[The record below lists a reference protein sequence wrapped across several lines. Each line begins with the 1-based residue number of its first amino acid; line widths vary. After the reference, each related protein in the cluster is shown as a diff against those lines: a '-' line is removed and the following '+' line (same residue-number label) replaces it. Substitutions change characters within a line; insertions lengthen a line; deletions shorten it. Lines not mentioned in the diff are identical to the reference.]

1 MPRLLLLTG
10 LVVLSASSV
19 QAQNILY
26 YPFLRGGG
34 TSAQNLWAG
43 PSSPAP
49 ALGTIVSTN
58 TKQWVTGR
66 IGFALSGRESTSVE
80 NYINTGWKAVV
91 SPLTPILK
99 GDFTIAWFIKKRIN
113 PPSASYMFGNIGS
126 FRCFTAGTAGNG
138 IYLRAW
144 GGSTPTDLILP
155 NSTLAGGY
163 DIQGGATGKWL
174 HVAIVVDS
182 NAGKAT
188 WYIDG
193 MPQHVIA
200 ITGSANVMPST
211 SAFEFR
217 VGKHTST
224 VASPFDIDEFR
235 VLNRAATPLEILNWS
250 LAKLRA
256 DVDQISQ
263 SQAGSQIFTV
273 DVGSQ
278 YSGKQY
284 WLFSSLT
291 GTSPTTNVS
300 GIQVPLVV
308 DAWTSLAIGLSNTTL
323 LSGYRGVLDSSGKGS
338 ATLSLPKGWNDP
350 NGIGVKIYHAGT
362 VFDASRIY
370 LATNPVDV
378 RVIK

>member
-1 MPRLLLLTG
+1 MPRLFLLTG
-10 LVVLSASSV
+10 LVVFSASV

-26 YPFLRGGG
+26 YPFLRGTG
-34 TSAQNLWAG
+34 TTVQNLWAG
-43 PSSPAP
+43 TTSPAP
-49 ALGTIVSTN
+49 AFGTIVSTN
-58 TKQWVTGR
+58 TKQWVPGR
-66 IGFALSGRESTSVE
+66 IGLALSGRESTSKE
-80 NYINTGWKAVV
+80 NYINTGWKAVLN
-91 SPLTPILK
+91 PLSPILT

-126 FRCFTAGTAGNG
+126 FRCFTAGVANNG

-155 NSTLAGGY
+155 DSSKPGGY

-193 MPQHVIA
+193 MPQHVIT
-200 ITGSANVMPST
+200 ITGSARVMPSN

-235 VLNRAATPLEILNWS
+235 VLNRAAAPFEILNWS
-250 LAKLRA
+250 LAKLRV
-256 DVDQISQ
+256 DVDKISQ
-263 SQAGSQIFTV
+263 SQAGSQTFTV

-278 YSGKQY
+278 HSTRLY

-291 GTSPTTNVS
+291 GTSPATNIS
-300 GIQVPLVV
+300 GIQIPLVV
-308 DAWTSLAIGLSNTTL
+308 DAWTSLALGLTNTPL
-323 LSGYRGVLDSSGKGS
+323 LSGYRGVLDTNGRGS
-338 ATLSLPKGWNDP
+338 ATLNMPKGWNDP
-350 NGIGVKIYHAGT
+350 NGIGIKIYHAAT
-362 VFDASRIY
+362 VFDSSRIY

-378 RVIK
+378 QIIK